1 MFFLFLF
8 LLFYQNLESWS
19 LHVTNVKMVTQ
30 ARTAINV
37 KMAITILTASAHS
50 ANVMAMW
57 TQLKLQRF
65 ASLRVVSASTA
76 FITPLGSGARNAQ
89 KAMFEIFRETASS
102 KVKLQLR
109 LHTEYLRLALNVARQ
124 LPLALYTFQ
133 SYQRSFWK

>member
-1 MFFLFLF
+1 M
-8 LLFYQNLESWS
+8 
-19 LHVTNVKMVTQ
+19 TNVKMVTQ

-76 FITPLGSGARNAQ
+76 FITPLGSGARNA
-89 KAMFEIFRETASS
+89 
-102 KVKLQLR
+102 
-109 LHTEYLRLALNVARQ
+109 
-124 LPLALYTFQ
+124 
-133 SYQRSFWK
+133 